1 MIKGILSVANTTDCS
16 LRACCKLASSI
27 CWICPMESSSLTAVF
42 LPLALFII
50 MLGMGLGL
58 TIADFKRIL
67 VEPKAVILGLIAQM
81 ILLPLVGVALASI
94 FPLSPELAVGVMILA
109 ACPGGPTSNLVTYL
123 AKGNVALSI
132 TLTAISSLLTVFTI
146 PLVVNLAMK
155 LFLDAE
161 TALQLPFSTT
171 VVRIAAITL
180 IPVSLGMVLHS
191 KVPSF
196 AARVEK
202 YVKWLSLFFLGLII
216 VGLLVKE
223 RANVAG
229 FFLQAGG
236 VTFALM
242 IITMVLGYAIATLA
256 QLDHRSATA
265 ITVEVGIQN
274 GTLAIAIASAPTF
287 LNNPTMAIPAAIYAL
302 LMFVISGAFAWW
314 SQRQSLVTTTFSQKS

>member
-1 MIKGILSVANTTDCS
+1 
-16 LRACCKLASSI
+16 
-27 CWICPMESSSLTAVF
+27 MESSFLTAVF

-67 VEPKAVILGLIAQM
+67 VEPKAVILGLMAQM

-94 FPLSPELAVGVMILA
+94 FSLSPELAVGVMILA

-161 TALQLPFSTT
+161 TALQLPFITT
-171 VVRIAAITL
+171 VVQIAVITL

-191 KVPSF
+191 TAPSF
-196 AARVEK
+196 ANRVEK

-236 VTFALM
+236 VTLVLM
-242 IITMVLGYAIATLA
+242 IITMALGYAIATLA
-256 QLDHRSATA
+256 QLDNRSATA

-302 LMFVISGAFAWW
+302 LMFVVSGAFAWW